1 MTNSLLLQEWIDFCV
16 SCSLADAVDC
26 GGCSDGWNG
35 LAMEAAARGRN
46 SMWYDLTVRYSQLA
60 ACWRHSIPKLFHSSY
75 RQHPLYRYVRRPCTP
90 RSRTVVGGGS
100 IISLLPSAGW

>member
-46 SMWYDLTVRYSQLA
+46 SM
-60 ACWRHSIPKLFHSSY
+60 
-75 RQHPLYRYVRRPCTP
+75 
-90 RSRTVVGGGS
+90 
-100 IISLLPSAGW
+100 